1 MLVGFEPHPM
11 KATSDADIELDPQP
25 DGGSPKC
32 VIYCRELLPPPELC
46 CVRNSSRSRCF
57 TLSIVPGRATTSTGG
72 FGAGIFNGLAEMP
85 GPLAVAYYLSVPLT
99 REAARASLLVFFLMT
114 SITAM
119 AASMIAG
126 LLTPQTVALSVLGLP
141 VMWIGTRLGEIA
153 FSRGTSDMHRRVSI
167 VVLNVIAII
176 GAVQGMRE
184 IA

>member
-1 MLVGFEPHPM
+1 
-11 KATSDADIELDPQP
+11 
-25 DGGSPKC
+25 
-32 VIYCRELLPPPELC
+32 
-46 CVRNSSRSRCF
+46 
-57 TLSIVPGRATTSTGG
+57 
-72 FGAGIFNGLAEMP
+72 
-85 GPLAVAYYLSVPLT
+85 
-99 REAARASLLVFFLMT
+99 VFFLMT

>member
-1 MLVGFEPHPM
+1 VC
-11 KATSDADIELDPQP
+11 AIRRVLDVSPFPLFRAAQLHRPEDSVQASLMVLLECP
-25 DGGSPKC
+25 DRSPWP
-32 VIYCRELLPPPELC
+32 ITFP
-46 CVRNSSRSRCF
+46 S
-57 TLSIVPGRATTSTGG
+57 
-72 FGAGIFNGLAEMP
+72 
-85 GPLAVAYYLSVPLT
+85 PLT
-99 REAARASLLVFFLMT
+99 REAARAPLLVFFLMT